1 MNNLKESKREP
12 SPPSRLHYSVGD
24 NTIELREYLHR
35 RQPPAPVSNEAD
47 WQGLED
53 LDPVPSM
60 FRVKEGIP
68 APVLEEPEPR
78 GALARSLP
86 YVAAVLFFALASGVA
101 IHVSTA
107 KPAIEDEPAETPRTI
122 DPKIA
127 GRPASSIAT
136 EPQPAMAPKSGVGA
150 NNEPWS
156 QTVEVYKRLANGS
169 QEPKNPQE
177 NRGDNDRVLGQ
188 LKSWMNNAR

>member
-12 SPPSRLHYSVGD
+12 SLASRLHYTVSD
-24 NTIELREYLHR
+24 NTIELREYLNR
-35 RQPPAPVSNEAD
+35 RQAAAPDSHEAN

-60 FRVKEGIP
+60 FRVKESAP
-68 APVLEEPEPR
+68 ALEQPESGGAFAR
-78 GALARSLP
+78 GLP

-107 KPAIEDEPAETPRTI
+107 KPALEDETAETPRTN
-122 DPKIA
+122 DSRIA
-127 GRPASSIAT
+127 GYTASGIAA
-136 EPQPAMAPKSGVGA
+136 EPKPAMAPESAGA
-150 NNEPWS
+150 NNEPWLR
-156 QTVEVYKRLANGS
+156 TVEVYKRLANGS
-169 QEPKNPQE
+169 REPE
-177 NRGDNDRVLGQ
+177 NAHENQGDNDRVLRQ